1 MQLLERLVRRADVCV
16 MRLFM
21 LGRLIRKVQLLHE
34 ISIRKLNLVS
44 ADSQGLLF
52 SPRGQLGWVTK
63 VLPPGT
69 HPLGWVSWP
78 SLCPLRINSIHDSGV
93 RGDLAVKGGAAGA
106 GELGKGRGCWQQDGR
121 LVSWLVFLLGLG
133 TCDLRDELSSADER
147 RGSGV
152 WWGWDCTGMKGLA
165 WMFILERV
173 SQTAL
178 KYRANWLSASTC
190 LSLKQTSK

>member
-16 MRLFM
+16 MRVFM
-21 LGRLIRKVQLLHE
+21 LGRLIRKVQLFHE

-63 VLPPGT
+63 VLPPRT

-93 RGDLAVKGGAAGA
+93 GGDLAVKGGAAGA

-121 LVSWLVFLLGLG
+121 LVSWLVFLLGPVILG
-133 TCDLRDELSSADER
+133 MSSALLMNAEAVGCDGAGTAQGW
-147 RGSGV
+147 RG
-152 WWGWDCTGMKGLA
+152 L
-165 WMFILERV
+165 LEC
-173 SQTAL
+173 S
-178 KYRANWLSASTC
+178 C
-190 LSLKQTSK
+190 